1 MQSQPP
7 LADSP
12 ELPHETMNFKEATV
26 EIWACLSCLITQH
39 QLNDVDYKIEDW
51 L

>member
-1 MQSQPP
+1 MPSLPP

-12 ELPHETMNFKEATV
+12 EPPHETMNFKEATV
-26 EIWACLSCLITQH
+26 EIWACLIAQH
-39 QLNDVDYKIEDW
+39 QLNNEEFKIEDS